1 MKSFKIPK
9 KNRQYN
15 GKEDRQKDKYSPTN
29 TTQRFHILSEN
40 RYVYHVLTFWFSK
53 TKTEFEIYLL

>member
-1 MKSFKIPK
+1 MKSFKVPK
-9 KNRQYN
+9 KKNTIQWPN
-15 GKEDRQKDKYSPTN
+15 KIDKRTNTHLQN

-53 TKTEFEIYLL
+53 SEFELYLQ